1 MTKARPQSLRGGHVR
16 EIVIGDRS
24 ITVTHV
30 ETEATAY
37 GDIQRYRIDVSGSN
51 TVAHLSTLRSSPHVD
66 ARVVASVIDT
76 ELLLDYE
83 GSGESSLLNDPGIR
97 EWRDQHRALIGEA
110 LNRLHDEAKE
120 LPPEPTSDT
129 ERLLLRAFDMNDDG
143 EVRDA

>member
-1 MTKARPQSLRGGHVR
+1 MR
-16 EIVIGDRS
+16 EIVIGGRS

-30 ETEATAY
+30 ETEASEY
-37 GDIQRYRIDVSGSN
+37 GDIQRYRIDVSGSDA
-51 TVAHLSTLRSSPHVD
+51 VAHLSILRSSPHVD
-66 ARVVASVIDT
+66 ARVIASVIDT

-83 GSGESSLLNDPGIR
+83 GSRESGLLRNPGISA
-97 EWRDQHRALIGEA
+97 WRDQHRALIEEA

-120 LPPEPTSDT
+120 LLPEPTTDM